1 MLRHVERERLL
12 TCPRWHHRGSPTTSP
27 SSLCTVTCPP
37 YVATQVTVRC
47 LTPAHLDF
55 DERQLPQLATATSEE
70 SLLLAL
76 PMELIQRITIQ
87 FDDDDDAIF
96 STRLACKTLE
106 AATFDRFAD
115 RFFKHHHYCI
125 YYKRS
130 LLRLQD
136 LLESSS
142 RLTTRIRHITFTSRF
157 FASVRHKGMQLA
169 PNQSD
174 NDLESAQ
181 IAAMV
186 VHARSEMETLHKQ
199 LLPDPQ
205 LIRRVLVVFMAKCPG
220 AQCDLDLVRNV
231 RHSVPVHA
239 DVLEV
244 VSSLGTPLTFLAV
257 DHNSFTLQL
266 LGPAFGIVS
275 MYRFT

>member
-1 MLRHVERERLL
+1 M
-12 TCPRWHHRGSPTTSP
+12 
-27 SSLCTVTCPP
+27 
-37 YVATQVTVRC
+37 
-47 LTPAHLDF
+47 
-55 DERQLPQLATATSEE
+55 ATAQSEE

-76 PMELIQRITIQ
+76 PMELMQRITIQ

-106 AATFDRFAD
+106 AATFDGFAD

-130 LLRLQD
+130 LLRLHD
-136 LLESSS
+136 LLKSSS
-142 RLTTRIRHITFTSRF
+142 RLTTRIRHITFTSCV

-181 IAAMV
+181 IAAMG
-186 VHARSEMETLHKQ
+186 VHARSKMETLHKQ

-205 LIRRVLVVFMAKCPG
+205 F
-220 AQCDLDLVRNV
+220 
-231 RHSVPVHA
+231 
-239 DVLEV
+239 
-244 VSSLGTPLTFLAV
+244 
-257 DHNSFTLQL
+257 
-266 LGPAFGIVS
+266 
-275 MYRFT
+275 